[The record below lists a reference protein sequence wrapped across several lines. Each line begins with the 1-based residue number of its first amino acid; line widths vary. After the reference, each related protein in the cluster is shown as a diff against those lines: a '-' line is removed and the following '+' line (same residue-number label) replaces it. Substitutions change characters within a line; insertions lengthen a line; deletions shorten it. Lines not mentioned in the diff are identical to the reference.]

1 MCGHSTGY
9 SPFQLNDFKNAL
21 VTQLAHCFVSETI
34 DSPGDKWCII
44 YLSPKNYSLYQLF
57 KEWPYYISTKVC
69 VLSNDHNNFAG
80 EKIKMAKH
88 GKTGI

>member
-34 DSPGDKWCII
+34 DSPGDNWCII
-44 YLSPKNYSLYQLF
+44 YLSPKTYCLYQSF
-57 KEWPYYISTKVC
+57 KFENIIQE
-69 VLSNDHNNFAG
+69 NNQNVEENADREPF
-80 EKIKMAKH
+80 KL
-88 GKTGI
+88 